1 MACALI
7 MLAFTT
13 GAAVLGYLIAYFLR
27 PVPTEATPASSPN
40 GQGKEGPSKAQSEKT
55 KRELEKIKK
64 RYDELYDSKLN
75 VDTALVAAEST
86 LDGLKMDYERL
97 ERDLS
102 GNNNR
107 NKELQESFDQ
117 YKNRK
122 EDEIKELRIKTK
134 KATDSYENVKFKL
147 AKSNRINEK
156 LQESLMQLK
165 EENTNL
171 SSELEEAKEE
181 MEVVNASMNEL
192 KTDYEDIKVKAKNY
206 NEQLADW
213 QEKYQ
218 SLNLSYESTET
229 EKEQLLKAY
238 ESHQASTGSEI
249 EKLSTQLNSLQG
261 QLEQSNQYNSEYV
274 EAYSALEQN
283 HQEVS
288 KQLEERKR
296 QAAAELA
303 KIQDHFKNLEE
314 DYEAI
319 QKREDL
325 LDQRFNSLQDKHTD
339 LEDAYHNTVEEK
351 QNLEEAYREYK
362 NSAKEEYEKL
372 EAEAKKWLD
381 KLESSGQELSQ
392 HKEIAAELEAN
403 KKQLMLELEKN
414 KERYKKELSLSGGE
428 LEALNETFE
437 GLKDRYF
444 QVNKDLS
451 STQLEKER
459 ISHQHEHFQ
468 EQVRGE
474 LQLIRNEN
482 KSLATALSNARAE
495 QRAAEQEKQA
505 LLERV
510 EHLENFGG
518 STPDQAKL
526 IKIITRLRKNVAEQK
541 DHLQRI
547 QSQASNYQEQIQQL
561 EQQLGEKGEH
571 SVAKDDL
578 QTIAGL
584 GKSAVETLED
594 FGIHSFADLA
604 RLSEENQDLLSQV
617 LELPV
622 SEVKTW
628 MKAANKRLEA

>member
-1 MACALI
+1 MNCALI

-27 PVPTEATPASSPN
+27 PVPTEATPASSL
-40 GQGKEGPSKAQSEKT
+40 GGKGGDTNNKAQSEKT

-75 VDTALVAAEST
+75 VDTALMAAEST
-86 LDGLKMDYERL
+86 LEGLKLDYERL

-117 YKNRK
+117 YKNKK
-122 EDEIKELRIKTK
+122 ENEIKELRLKTK
-134 KATDSYENVKFKL
+134 KATDSYENAKFKL

-165 EENTNL
+165 EENANL
-171 SSELEEAKEE
+171 STELEEAKEE

-192 KTDYEDIKVKAKNY
+192 KTDYEDIKSKAKDY
-206 NEQLADW
+206 NTQLAEW

-218 SLNLSYESTET
+218 SLNLSYEANEQ
-229 EKEQLLKAY
+229 EKEQLVQAY
-238 ESHQASTGSEI
+238 ESHQASTSSEI
-249 EKLSTQLNSLQG
+249 EKLSTHLQSLQT
-261 QLEQSNQYNSEYV
+261 QLEQSNQYNSEYA
-274 EAYSALEQN
+274 EAYKALEHN
-283 HQEVS
+283 HQEVAAE
-288 KQLEERKR
+288 LEERKKK
-296 QAAAELA
+296 AAEELA
-303 KIQDHFKNLEE
+303 KIQAYFKDLEE

-319 QKREDL
+319 QKRENL
-325 LDQRFNSLQDKHTD
+325 LDERFSSLQDKHND

-351 QNLEEAYREYK
+351 QNLEEAYKAYKDSAKKEYK
-362 NSAKEEYEKL
+362 KL
-372 EAEAKKWLD
+372 EGEAKRWLE
-381 KLESSGQELSQ
+381 KLESSSVELSQ

-403 KKQLMLELEKN
+403 KKQLMLELEKT
-414 KERYKKELSLSGGE
+414 KERYNKELSLSGGE

-437 GLKDRYF
+437 GLKDKYF
-444 QVNKDLS
+444 QVNKELS

-482 KSLATALSNARAE
+482 KNLAAALSNAKAE
-495 QRAAEQEKQA
+495 QRVAEQEKQA
-505 LLERV
+505 LLEKI
-510 EHLENFGG
+510 EQLENFGG

-541 DHLQRI
+541 EQLQKV
-547 QSQASNYQEQIQQL
+547 QAQANSYQEQIQHL

-571 SVAKDDL
+571 RSKDDL
-578 QTIAGL
+578 QTIAGIDNNT
-584 GKSAVETLED
+584 VQTLED
-594 FGIHSFADLA
+594 FGVHTFADLA
-604 RLSEENQDLLSQV
+604 RLSDDNQALLSQI
-617 LELPV
+617 LEEPV
-622 SEVKTW
+622 GTIQDWIATAREH
-628 MKAANKRLEA
+628 LEA